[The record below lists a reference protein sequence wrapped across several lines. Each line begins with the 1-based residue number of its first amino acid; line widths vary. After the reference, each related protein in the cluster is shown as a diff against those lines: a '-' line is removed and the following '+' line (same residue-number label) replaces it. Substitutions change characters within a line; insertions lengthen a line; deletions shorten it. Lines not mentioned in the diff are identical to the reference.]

1 MGRRGEVG
9 GCLRSK
15 RTIESVWLS
24 LLNSSYLEM
33 NRKQTARLK
42 GKKGGKKWGGKR
54 RLCTFPVR
62 TEGNSVSNLLLSPN
76 LEKENTKAKHQHMV
90 EIKSLIRDVTMKMV
104 TVATVVNMSGP

>member
-42 GKKGGKKWGGKR
+42 GKKEKKDSVP
-54 RLCTFPVR
+54 FP
-62 TEGNSVSNLLLSPN
+62 
-76 LEKENTKAKHQHMV
+76 
-90 EIKSLIRDVTMKMV
+90 
-104 TVATVVNMSGP
+104 